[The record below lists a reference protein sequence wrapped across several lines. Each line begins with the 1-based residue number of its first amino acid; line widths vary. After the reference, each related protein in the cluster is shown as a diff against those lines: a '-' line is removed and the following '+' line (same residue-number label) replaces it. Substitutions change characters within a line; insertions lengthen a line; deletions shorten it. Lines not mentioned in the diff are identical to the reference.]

1 MFDIYLNCQY
11 ILMTH
16 KEESMSKYIQFKNVS
31 KSFKN
36 EEVLKDI
43 NFELEKGKIYGFVG
57 RNGSGKTV
65 IFKLLTGLLRPT
77 EGAIYLDG
85 ENITKAKKFPE
96 SIGVLI
102 ETPGF
107 IPHYSGMKNLK
118 ILNGLTKQKAPVE
131 ELQKS
136 MSLVGLDPLNKK
148 HVKTYSLG
156 MKQKLGIAQAVMHKP
171 QLLILDEPM
180 NGLDEESVKRM
191 RGFFNQLRTEH
202 GVTILLASHNK
213 DDIDALC
220 DGLFYIK
227 DGQLTPGQEVS
238 K

>member
-1 MFDIYLNCQY
+1 MSSY
-11 ILMTH
+11 IRF
-16 KEESMSKYIQFKNVS
+16 ENVG
-31 KSFKN
+31 KTFKN
-36 EEVLKDI
+36 EQVLKQVD
-43 NFELEKGKIYGFVG
+43 FELERGKIYGFIG

-65 IFKLLTGLLRPT
+65 IFKLLTGLLRPS

-85 ENITKAKKFPE
+85 ENITKARKFPE

-107 IPHYSGMKNLK
+107 IPHYSGIKNLK
-118 ILNGLTKQKAPVE
+118 ILNSLTKERVSQDVVE
-131 ELQKS
+131 ES
-136 MSLVGLDPLNKK
+136 MRLVGLDPTNKK

-191 RGFFNQLRTEH
+191 RTFFSTLSREH
-202 GVTILLASHNK
+202 GVTILLASHNTE
-213 DDIDALC
+213 DIDVLC
-220 DGLFYIK
+220 DELFYLK
-227 DGQLTPGQEVS
+227 DSTLKRGEKVNGCVFS
-238 K
+238 

>member
-1 MFDIYLNCQY
+1 
-11 ILMTH
+11 
-16 KEESMSKYIQFKNVS
+16 MSTYIQFKNVG
-31 KSFKN
+31 KSFRT
-36 EEVLKDI
+36 EEVLKDVS
-43 NFELEKGKIYGFVG
+43 FTLEKGKIYGFVG

-77 EGAIYLDG
+77 KGAIFLDG
-85 ENITKAKKFPE
+85 QNITKAKKFPE

-107 IPHYSGMKNLK
+107 IPHYSGLKNLK
-118 ILNGLTKQKAPVE
+118 VLNGLTKQKASLE
-131 ELQKS
+131 EVKQS
-136 MSLVGLDPLNKK
+136 MQLVGLDPENRK

-156 MKQKLGIAQAVMHKP
+156 MKQKLGIAQAVMNKP
-171 QLLILDEPM
+171 KLLILDEPM

-191 RGFFNQLRTEH
+191 RSFFTNLCKEE

-213 DDIDALC
+213 EDIHALC

-227 DGQLTPGQEVS
+227 DGHLTPAQGVVR
-238 K
+238 